1 MDIPDIQFS
10 RRRFMAGAGALIIGA
25 WLPAKAV
32 RAAAIAGNEPHS
44 VNGIAEQFSANAFVQ
59 IGTDD
64 IVTVLSKHTEVGQG
78 IYTGMATLIAEELD
92 ADWLNVRVVAAPVDT
107 NVYKNLK
114 MGIQGTGGSSAVA
127 NAYEQMRQMGAI
139 ARIMLINAA
148 ALEWK
153 VPANEITVDSGII
166 SHVDSNRSGRFG
178 QFAKLASTLN
188 PPSLKDI
195 QLKSA
200 ADFKLIGKV
209 GGTHRI
215 DSAAKTDGSAYF
227 SQDIQEKNMLT
238 VTIKKPPLFGAT
250 LKSFDASE
258 SLKIPGVVAVKSTET
273 GVAVYAR
280 SSWAAIRGRDKLQI
294 EWDES
299 AAEKRSTD
307 ALFAEFREKA
317 KLPGAVAA
325 QHGNPDD
332 AFNDINVDKVIEAEY
347 TFPWLAHAP
356 MEPLAAYMF
365 WDGKSVHAKY
375 GCQIQTLDQKQFCE
389 YFQLPTEKVH
399 IETILAGGSFGRRID
414 LGNKVIGPDLAADLS
429 AVAKA
434 IGPGQGVKLISTRED
449 DLIGGWYRPMVL
461 HRFRAA
467 IKDNKIIA
475 WTNTIAGHSFTVN
488 SAFAA
493 MIKDG
498 VDRTMVEGAKET
510 PYTFDHFR
518 CDAHIIPSKVPVTSL
533 RSVGSTHT
541 GHAVESFIDQLLH
554 ETGQDPVEGRLAL
567 MKDAPRE
574 AGVLRAVAKAAN
586 WKGSAATEGRKRGVG
601 VAKAFGTSVAQI
613 AEVSIGP
620 GGVPKVHKV
629 WCAVDCGIAV
639 NPDVIKAQI
648 EGGIGYGLSIALY
661 GNISMKDGRIE
672 QTNFNSYR
680 PLRIHD
686 MPEIEVVIVPSSEA
700 PSGVGELGVPVI
712 APAVGNALALLGRPR
727 SSLSLPFHRIGPSTS
742 QQSEA

>member
-1 MDIPDIQFS
+1 MNIPDIQFS
-10 RRRFMAGAGALIIGA
+10 RRRFMASAGALIIGA

-32 RAAAIAGNEPHS
+32 RAAANAGNEIPS
-44 VNGIAEQFSANAFVQ
+44 VNSAAEQFSANAFVQ

-92 ADWLNVRVVAAPVDT
+92 ADWLNIRVVAAPVDT

-127 NAYEQMRQMGAI
+127 NAYQQMRQMGAI

-148 ALEWK
+148 AIEWK
-153 VPANEITVDSGII
+153 VPVNELTADSGVIH
-166 SHVDSNRSGRFG
+166 HVNSNRSGRFG
-178 QFAKLASTLN
+178 QFAKLASTLS
-188 PPSLKDI
+188 PPAMNDVH
-195 QLKSA
+195 LKSA
-200 ADFKLIGKV
+200 ADFKFIGKV
-209 GGTHRI
+209 SGTHRV
-215 DSAAKTDGSAYF
+215 DSPAKTNGSAYF
-227 SQDIQEKNMLT
+227 SQDIHEKDMLT
-238 VTIKKPPLFGAT
+238 VTIKKPPFFGAT

-258 SLKIPGVVAVKSTET
+258 SLKIPGVVTVKSTET

-280 SSWAAIRGRDKLQI
+280 SSWAAIRGRDKLLM
-294 EWDES
+294 EWDDS
-299 AAEKRSTD
+299 AAEKRSTE
-307 ALFAEFREKA
+307 ALFAEFREQA
-317 KLPGAVAA
+317 KSPGAVAA
-325 QHGNPDD
+325 QHGDPDG
-332 AFNDINVDKVIEAEY
+332 AFNGADKVIEAEY

-365 WDGKSVHAKY
+365 WDGESVKAKY

-389 YFQLPTEKVH
+389 YFQLPPEKVY

-449 DLIGGWYRPMVL
+449 DLTGGWYRPMVL

-475 WTNTIAGHSFTVN
+475 WTNTIAGQSFTLN

-498 VDRTMVEGAKET
+498 VDGTMVEGAKET

-518 CDAHIIPSKVPVTSL
+518 CDAHIIASKVPVTSL

-541 GHAVESFIDQLLH
+541 GHAVESFIDQLLQD
-554 ETGQDPVEGRLAL
+554 TGQDPIEGRLAL

-574 AGVLRAVAKAAN
+574 AGVLRAVANAAN
-586 WKGSAATEGRKRGVG
+586 WNGPAAAEGRMRGVG

-613 AEVSIGP
+613 AEVSMGA

-661 GNISMKDGRIE
+661 GNISMKDGQIE
-672 QTNFNSYR
+672 QSNFNSYR

-712 APAVGNALALLGRPR
+712 APAVGNALARLGRPR

>member
-1 MDIPDIQFS
+1 MDIPEIQFS

-25 WLPAKAV
+25 LLPAKSV
-32 RAAAIAGNEPHS
+32 RAAVTNATDAAVSSGN
-44 VNGIAEQFSANAFVQ
+44 VEQLIANAFVQ

-92 ADWLNVRVVAAPVDT
+92 ADWSKIRVVAAPVDT
-107 NVYKNLK
+107 TIYKNLK

-127 NAYEQMRQMGAI
+127 NAFEQMRQMGAT
-139 ARIMLINAA
+139 ARLMLVTAA
-148 ALEWK
+148 AQEWK
-153 VPANEITVDSGII
+153 VPVDELTVDNGVIQHIQSG
-166 SHVDSNRSGRFG
+166 RTGRFG
-178 QFAKLASTLN
+178 QFVARASSQT
-188 PPSLKDI
+188 PPALSDIHLKEP
-195 QLKSA
+195 K
-200 ADFKLIGKV
+200 DFKFIGKV
-209 GGTHRI
+209 RGPHRI
-215 DSAAKTDGSAYF
+215 DSVSKTNGSAFF
-227 SQDIQEKNMLT
+227 SQDIHEKEMLT
-238 VTIKKPPLFGAT
+238 VTIKRPPLFGAK
-250 LKSFDASE
+250 LISFDASE
-258 SLKIPGVVAVKSTET
+258 ALKIPGVVAVKPTDS
-273 GVAVYAR
+273 GVAVYAH
-280 SSWAAIRGRDKLQI
+280 SSWAAIRGRDTLKTM
-294 EWDES
+294 WDES
-299 AAEKRSTD
+299 EAEKRSTE

-317 KLPGAVAA
+317 QSPGAVAA
-325 QHGNPDD
+325 QIGNPDD
-332 AFNDINVDKVIEAEY
+332 VFKNADKIIEAEY
-347 TFPWLAHAP
+347 TFPWIAHAP
-356 MEPLAAYMF
+356 MEPLAAWLF
-365 WDGKSVHAKY
+365 WDGESVHAKY

-389 YFQLPTEKVH
+389 YFQLPPEKVH

-414 LGNKVIGPDLAADLS
+414 LGNTITGPDLAADLS

-449 DLIGGWYRPMVL
+449 DLTGGWYRPMML

-475 WTNTIAGHSFTVN
+475 WTNTIAGQSFTVN

-498 VDRTMVEGAKET
+498 VDRTMVEGSKET
-510 PYTFDHFR
+510 PYTFEHFR
-518 CDAHIIPSKVPVTSL
+518 CDAHIVSSKVPVTSL

-541 GHAVESFIDQLLH
+541 GHAVESFIDQLLQ

-574 AGVLRAVAKAAN
+574 AGVLRAVARAAN
-586 WKGSAATEGRKRGVG
+586 WNGPMADGGRMRGVG
-601 VAKAFGTSVAQI
+601 VAKAFGTRVAQI
-613 AEVSIGP
+613 AEVSIGD
-620 GGVPKVHKV
+620 GGIPRVHKV

-661 GNISMKDGRIE
+661 GNISMKEGRIE
-672 QTNFNSYR
+672 QSNFNSYR
-680 PLRIHD
+680 PLRIHE

-700 PSGVGELGVPVI
+700 PSGVGELGVPTI

-727 SSLSLPFHRIGPSTS
+727 NTLSLPFHRTGATES